1 VQLETERL
9 TLRPLALDDL
19 EDLARFVSDPETMRY
34 IGGGG
39 TRTREQARDT
49 LGRMIESFRARGYGQ
64 LGLVRK
70 KDEAFLGRCGL
81 LVWDRATWTIT
92 DALDRPVETEV
103 GYLLGREHW
112 GNGYA
117 TEAALAVRDW
127 ALAELGLERLI
138 ALIYPDNVRSIRVAQ
153 KLGMEPEDEIEIF
166 GHRVTRYS
174 LGKRPA
180 L

>member
-1 VQLETERL
+1 MLETERL
-9 TLRPLALDDL
+9 TLRPLSLADLDDL
-19 EDLARFVSDPETMRY
+19 AQFLSDRETMRF

-39 TRTREQARDT
+39 PRTRYQARRT
-49 LGRMIESFRARGYGQ
+49 LERMVESYEARGYGQ
-64 LGLVRK
+64 LGVVRK
-70 KDEAFLGRCGL
+70 EDGMFLGRCGL
-81 LVWDRATWTIT
+81 LVWDLATWTIT
-92 DALDRPVETEV
+92 DDADGPVEIEI

-117 TEAALAVRDW
+117 TEAAVAVRDW

-138 ALIYPDNVRSIRVAQ
+138 ALIYPANVRSIRVAE
-153 KLGMEPEDEIEIF
+153 KMGMTAEDEIEIF
-166 GHRVTRYS
+166 GNRVTRYS

>member
-9 TLRPLALDDL
+9 TLRPLSLEDLD
-19 EDLARFVSDPETMRY
+19 DLARFVSEPETMRY

-39 TRTREQARDT
+39 PRTREQARDT
-49 LGRMIESFRARGYGQ
+49 LGRMIESFQARGYGQ
-64 LGLVRK
+64 LGVERK
-70 KDEAFLGRCGL
+70 DDGAFLGRCGL

-92 DALDRPVETEV
+92 DEPDRPVEFEV

-127 ALAELGLERLI
+127 ALGELGLERLI
-138 ALIYPDNVRSIRVAQ
+138 ALIYPDNVRSIRVAE

-166 GHRVTRYS
+166 GNRVTRYS

>member
-1 VQLETERL
+1 MQLDTARL
-9 TLRPLALDDL
+9 TLRPLAVDDL
-19 EDLARFVSDPETMRY
+19 DDLARFLSDPETMRY

-39 TRTREQARDT
+39 TRTRDQARET
-49 LGRMIESFRARGYGQ
+49 LGSMIESFQARGYGQ
-64 LGLVRK
+64 LGVERK
-70 KDEAFLGRCGL
+70 EDGAFLGRCGL
-81 LVWDRATWTIT
+81 LVWDPATWTIA
-92 DALDRPVETEV
+92 DDFDGPVEIEV

-138 ALIYPDNVRSIRVAQ
+138 ALIYPENIRSIRVAE

-166 GHRVTRYS
+166 GNRVTRYS
-174 LGKRPA
+174 LGNLPA
-180 L
+180 R

>member
-1 VQLETERL
+1 MQIETERL

-19 EDLARFVSDPETMRY
+19 DDLARFVSDPETMRY

-39 TRTREQARDT
+39 TRTPGQARDT
-49 LGRMIESFRARGYGQ
+49 LGRMIESFQARGYGQ

-70 KDEAFLGRCGL
+70 KDGAF
-81 LVWDRATWTIT
+81 
-92 DALDRPVETEV
+92 
-103 GYLLGREHW
+103 LGREHW

-138 ALIYPDNVRSIRVAQ
+138 ALIYPDNVRSIRVAE

>member
-1 VQLETERL
+1 L
-9 TLRPLALDDL
+9 
-19 EDLARFVSDPETMRY
+19 
-34 IGGGG
+34 
-39 TRTREQARDT
+39 
-49 LGRMIESFRARGYGQ
+49 
-64 LGLVRK
+64 
-70 KDEAFLGRCGL
+70 
-81 LVWDRATWTIT
+81 TWTIT
-92 DALDRPVETEV
+92 DELDRSVETEV

-153 KLGMEPEDEIEIF
+153 KLGMEDEDEIEIF
-166 GHRVTRYS
+166 GHGVTLYS

>member
-1 VQLETERL
+1 MQ
-9 TLRPLALDDL
+9 
-19 EDLARFVSDPETMRY
+19 
-34 IGGGG
+34 
-39 TRTREQARDT
+39 
-49 LGRMIESFRARGYGQ
+49 
-64 LGLVRK
+64 
-70 KDEAFLGRCGL
+70 
-81 LVWDRATWTIT
+81 
-92 DALDRPVETEV
+92 LDRPVEIEI

-138 ALIYPDNVRSIRVAQ
+138 ALIYPGNVRSIRVAE

-166 GHRVTRYS
+166 GNRVTLYS

>member
-1 VQLETERL
+1 MQLDTERL
-9 TLRPLALDDL
+9 TLRPLTLDDL
-19 EDLARFVSDPETMRY
+19 DDLARFLSDSETMRY

-39 TRTREQARDT
+39 TRTPDQARDT
-49 LGRMIESFRARGYGQ
+49 LRRMIESFQARGYGQ
-64 LGLVRK
+64 LGVERK
-70 KDEAFLGRCGL
+70 EDGAFLGRCGL
-81 LVWDRATWTIT
+81 LVWDIAPWTIA
-92 DALDRPVETEV
+92 DEADEPVEIEV

-127 ALAELGLERLI
+127 ALGELGLERLI
-138 ALIYPDNVRSIRVAQ
+138 ALIYPDNVRSIRVAE

-166 GHRVTRYS
+166 GNRVTRYS